1 MAIRLLMNIWLISC
15 NKLDWD
21 KFDDET
27 YEYLET
33 VLGV

>member
-1 MAIRLLMNIWLISC
+1 LANQ
-15 NKLDWD
+15 LDWD

-27 YEYLET
+27 YEYLEK